1 MEFSAV
7 EWDEAKGR
15 TNLGKHKIDFTDAAG
30 VFGDPDQLTFRS
42 EYRPPR
48 PRASHAGTNGNVMK
62 KNKSSER
69 NRDED
74 VVTLVASLPDE
85 TSVLE
90 HADGRPERSKSQTD
104 WAALDALTDEEI
116 EAAIKNDPDWSDD
129 WNWGEAVLVIPP
141 KKQAISIRVDQDVLD
156 YFKSE
161 GAGYQ
166 RRMNAVL
173 RSYMQHKTKKKRA

>member
-104 WAALDALTDEEI
+104 WAALDALTDEAKPSSSFRRRSRRSRSGSTRTCSI
-116 EAAIKNDPDWSDD
+116 TSN
-129 WNWGEAVLVIPP
+129 P
-141 KKQAISIRVDQDVLD
+141 KAQGIS
-156 YFKSE
+156 
-161 GAGYQ
+161 GA
-166 RRMNAVL
+166 
-173 RSYMQHKTKKKRA
+173 